1 MTIHHHM
8 QPQRTEK
15 SYGTP
20 GKQVNL
26 DHRLLEAVYSES
38 STLQNELP
46 SLPVFMNTCVATMII
61 LFYPAVFA
69 SKLAAVN
76 IF

>member
-1 MTIHHHM
+1 M

-46 SLPVFMNTCVATMII
+46 SLPDNQTIMLRT
-61 LFYPAVFA
+61 Y
-69 SKLAAVN
+69 SSRHR
-76 IF
+76 